1 MRKYT
6 RLSDSGSLNDGA
18 LPDFSPPFAT
28 EYELDPT
35 TRWGKVIYFLLLI
48 DAPFTQT
55 MQRLLP
61 GLHRFSHQSA
71 VLTLML
77 ALQLQLKEWWR
88 VKIMGEPQE
97 PVPPSGYMTLIPLN
111 GALI

>member
-35 TRWGKVIYFLLLI
+35 TRWGKVIHICHLI
-48 DAPFTQT
+48 DAPSIQT
-55 MQRLLP
+55 MQPLVQ
-61 GLHRFSHQSA
+61 GLHSFCNKSA
-71 VLTLML
+71 TLTLML
-77 ALQLQLKEWWR
+77 ALQMKEWWR

-111 GALI
+111 GALS